1 MRKAMVLVREN
12 DPQLRLSN
20 LKEVISY
27 LQPAEF
33 GRWQEGLRLAGLP
46 E

>member
-1 MRKAMVLVREN
+1 MMLVRQI

-27 LQPAEF
+27 LQPAVF
-33 GRWQEGLRLAGLP
+33 VRWEEGLRLAGLP